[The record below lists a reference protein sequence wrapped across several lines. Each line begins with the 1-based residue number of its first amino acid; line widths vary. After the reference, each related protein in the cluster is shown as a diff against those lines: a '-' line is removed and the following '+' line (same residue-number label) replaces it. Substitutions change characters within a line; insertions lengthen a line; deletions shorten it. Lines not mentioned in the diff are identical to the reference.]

1 MEISF
6 LDDDSKSNRR
16 KEKISMKIK
25 FSDIKITDGFA
36 ATIPSESK
44 LEECRYNYNTYGK
57 IDRWIVVDN
66 TNTLI
71 DGYIAYLVMKENGY
85 TDEEIQ
91 VKQSN
96 IRKKRWYRKNT
107 ENWSGLVQYKRIPT
121 IYVYGKHHE
130 DGKEYVWRIPE
141 TKRELASEIV
151 IGGNA
156 LVNTKH
162 GNKVIMVTKVKELSE
177 CPVDG
182 RVKKVIRW

>member
-1 MEISF
+1 
-6 LDDDSKSNRR
+6 
-16 KEKISMKIK
+16 
-25 FSDIKITDGFA
+25 
-36 ATIPSESK
+36 
-44 LEECRYNYNTYGK
+44 
-57 IDRWIVVDN
+57 
-66 TNTLI
+66 
-71 DGYIAYLVMKENGY
+71 
-85 TDEEIQ
+85 
-91 VKQSN
+91 
-96 IRKKRWYRKNT
+96 
-107 ENWSGLVQYKRIPT
+107 
-121 IYVYGKHHE
+121 VYGKHHE